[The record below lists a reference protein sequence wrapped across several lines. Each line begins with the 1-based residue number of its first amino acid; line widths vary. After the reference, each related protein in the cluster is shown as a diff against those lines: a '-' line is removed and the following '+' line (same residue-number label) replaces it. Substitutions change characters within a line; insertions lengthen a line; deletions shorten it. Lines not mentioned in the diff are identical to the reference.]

1 MSKDLPRNHERT
13 TTVGPD
19 ELKRVVDEWLTEHDI
34 PHYVPPA
41 LASEQYADASH
52 PTADGYAALA
62 RGLVAQ
68 PSFAE
73 FYGR

>member
-1 MSKDLPRNHERT
+1 M
-13 TTVGPD
+13 VGHD